1 MTLKL
6 KSNLKY
12 TVGSL
17 LISIPL
23 SVICVLLILLQ
34 IKEQKFYWVS
44 SLFALVL
51 FLLVIFYVYHFL
63 YETQWVTISYA
74 TIKVKN
80 LLGTVE
86 EIQIEKII

>member
-17 LISIPL
+17 LISIPF

-34 IKEQKFYWVS
+34 IKEQKFYWVV

-51 FLLVIFYVYHFL
+51 FLLVIFYVYRFL
-63 YETQWVTISYA
+63 YETQCVTISYDA
-74 TIKVKN
+74 IN
-80 LLGTVE
+80 LRLCHN
-86 EIQIEKII
+86 K

>member
-23 SVICVLLILLQ
+23 SVICVLSILVQ
-34 IKEQKFYWVS
+34 IKEQKFYWEL

-51 FLLVIFYVYHFL
+51 FLLVIFCVYRFL
-63 YETQWVTISYA
+63 YETQWVTISYD
-74 TIKVKN
+74 TIN
-80 LLGTVE
+80 
-86 EIQIEKII
+86 

>member
-51 FLLVIFYVYHFL
+51 FLLVIFYVYRFL
-63 YETQWVTISYA
+63 YETQWVTISYE
-74 TIKVKN
+74 TICDRAIIKKVT
-80 LLGTVE
+80 LTVL
-86 EIQIEKII
+86 